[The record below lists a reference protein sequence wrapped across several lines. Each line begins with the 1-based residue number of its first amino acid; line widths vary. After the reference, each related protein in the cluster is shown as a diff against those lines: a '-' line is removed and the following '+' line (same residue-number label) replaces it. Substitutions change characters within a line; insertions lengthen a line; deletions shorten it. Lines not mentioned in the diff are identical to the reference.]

1 MKRETAKRLLD
12 ARNACSEIEQF
23 ATGETRDSIRTN
35 RGLQLILQTLI
46 SNIGEALN
54 QMSQSDPET
63 ANDIPDLRSIVGMRN
78 QIVHGYDSVDYF
90 IVWKVATE
98 DIPSLAIVLDDLLN
112 DAPPVQSF
120 E

>member
-1 MKRETAKRLLD
+1 M
-12 ARNACSEIEQF
+12 
-23 ATGETRDSIRTN
+23 
-35 RGLQLILQTLI
+35 
-46 SNIGEALN
+46 
-54 QMSQSDPET
+54 
-63 ANDIPDLRSIVGMRN
+63 RS

-98 DIPSLAIVLDDLLN
+98 DIPSLATVLDDLLK

>member
-1 MKRETAKRLLD
+1 MKRETAKRLPD
-12 ARNACSEIEQF
+12 ARSACSEIERF
-23 ATGETRDSIRTN
+23 TTGESRVSITTN
-35 RGLQLILQTLI
+35 RGLQLILQTLV

-54 QMSQSDPET
+54 QMSRSDPDT
-63 ANDIPDLRSIVGMRN
+63 AKTIPDLRRIVGMRN
-78 QIVHGYDSVDYF
+78 QIVHGYDSVDYV

-98 DIPSLAIVLDDLLN
+98 DIPALATILDDLLK

>member
-63 ANDIPDLRSIVGMRN
+63 ANDIPDLRNIVGMRN

-98 DIPSLAIVLDDLLN
+98 DIPSLATVLDDLLKA
-112 DAPPVQSF
+112 APPVQSF